1 MLHQTKHHET
11 RKWCSVN
18 HLTVPVSSPRKENG
32 DVGWMRSKLGKRVLE
47 QSTAA
52 SLQIIGGVDILLLDV
67 ITAIYKVISNTLYM
81 GVAVTYYLQTFP
93 TAATRKHPAWSQN
106 LAGDRL
112 SPRRRGNGLFPCYLL
127 SKKVQLCTQFNITIQ
142 SHVVDAVTLHE
153 FPMPPVLCRVWTT
166 KCCPIKLINGLV

>member
-112 SPRRRGNGLFPCYLL
+112 SPQRRAMDCSLVIRSRRRFNLR
-127 SKKVQLCTQFNITIQ
+127 SVQHHN
-142 SHVVDAVTLHE
+142 
-153 FPMPPVLCRVWTT
+153 T
-166 KCCPIKLINGLV
+166 KPRGRCGYFA

>member
-52 SLQIIGGVDILLLDV
+52 SLQIIGGVDILSSMLPPPY
-67 ITAIYKVISNTLYM
+67 IRPFRTLYIW
-81 GVAVTYYLQTFP
+81 GLAVTYYLQTFP

-153 FPMPPVLCRVWTT
+153 FSHAAGFV
-166 KCCPIKLINGLV
+166 